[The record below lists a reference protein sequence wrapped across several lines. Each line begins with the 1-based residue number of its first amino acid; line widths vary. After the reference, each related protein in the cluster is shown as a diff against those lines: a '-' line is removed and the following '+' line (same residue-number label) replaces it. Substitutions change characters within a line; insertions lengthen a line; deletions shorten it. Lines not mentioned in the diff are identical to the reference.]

1 MCFLDSE
8 ICRNSAPTIF
18 AQSWL
23 TADIVCI
30 NYFFST
36 VRECIMNFSTT
47 REFLCHKL
55 HCLLYHF
62 LVQIFY
68 SNVDFT
74 KDANLPDDGMDYF
87 PFDHYWLATS
97 QVWPPATQ
105 NRFSRGLFST
115 LTLNYLKVY
124 YCSFCYC
131 CYYYILHYFFKS
143 LLLPDITNIFW
154 PNLHGF
160 LCFPRRNATNFK

>member
-1 MCFLDSE
+1 
-8 ICRNSAPTIF
+8 
-18 AQSWL
+18 
-23 TADIVCI
+23 
-30 NYFFST
+30 
-36 VRECIMNFSTT
+36 MNFSTT

-131 CYYYILHYFFKS
+131 CYYYILHYFFKVCYFQTLQTYFDLIYMVSCVFQEEMPQILSKEYVFLMSS
-143 LLLPDITNIFW
+143 LYYAITIDA
-154 PNLHGF
+154 H
-160 LCFPRRNATNFK
+160 